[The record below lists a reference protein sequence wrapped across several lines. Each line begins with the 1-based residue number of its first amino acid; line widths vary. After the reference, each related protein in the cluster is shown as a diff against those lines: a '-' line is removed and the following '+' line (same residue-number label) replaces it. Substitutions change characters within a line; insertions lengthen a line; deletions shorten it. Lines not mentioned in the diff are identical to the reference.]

1 MSLTIE
7 RLVFEDSTSAVKAG
21 IFSYNAEKCHHRK
34 DSGIPERVEAAKF
47 YLHNFPKFS
56 LGQRVLKIVFSISIP
71 PLKVIAE

>member
-1 MSLTIE
+1 MKMSLTIE

-21 IFSYNAEKCHHRK
+21 IFSCNAEKCHHRK

-56 LGQRVLKIVFSISIP
+56 LGQRVLK
-71 PLKVIAE
+71 